1 MKLMTNFRTL
11 VRSKMGLILIFLS
24 SLLGLVL
31 LVQFLNPVVAAPHS
45 SFAQG
50 RIGLPTMTIGSVSIR
65 PVSAALT
72 NKGPVCLVLIAV
84 EMRSPAFGVS
94 DSGIFLMGSKRTYPA
109 NSITL
114 IGQDTLFGQQ
124 KIRAF
129 GFNPTELCQQG
140 DLKIEDLAL
149 LVVRP
154 AGIGVVS
161 FAIPSAVKTGK

>member
-1 MKLMTNFRTL
+1 MKFIASFRTL
-11 VRSKMGLILIFLS
+11 SRFKMGLVLIFLS
-24 SLLGLVL
+24 SFLGVVL
-31 LVQFLNPVVAAPHS
+31 LIQFLNPVVAAPHS

-50 RIGLPTMTIGSVSIR
+50 RIGLPTITIGSVSIR
-65 PVSAALT
+65 PVSATLT
-72 NKGPVCLVLIAV
+72 QKLPVCLVLIAV
-84 EMRSPAFGVS
+84 EMRGPAFGIS

-109 NSITL
+109 TSITP
-114 IGQDTLFGQQ
+114 IGQDALFGQQ

-154 AGIGVVS
+154 AGIGVLS
-161 FAIPSAVKTGK
+161 FAMPKTAKAAK